1 MIISVICYFWKVDD
15 GAGPV
20 SDRKSECARKQTH
33 RRASKRQFFSRR
45 KGKAE
50 TCPRRVQITQGS
62 DQLQFQVDKEG
73 CTNVEPAWVA
83 PEYPRKVKLLHL
95 FFQSAR

>member
-1 MIISVICYFWKVDD
+1 MTVRGRCRTENPNVRGSKPID
-15 GAGPV
+15 AQ
-20 SDRKSECARKQTH
+20 ARD
-33 RRASKRQFFSRR
+33 SFFSRR